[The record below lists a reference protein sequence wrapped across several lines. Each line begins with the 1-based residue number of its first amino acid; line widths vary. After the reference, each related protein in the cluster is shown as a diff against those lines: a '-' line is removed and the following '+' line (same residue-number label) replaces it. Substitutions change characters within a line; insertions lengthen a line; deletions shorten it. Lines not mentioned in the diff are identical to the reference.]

1 MDSRDCCKSIIP
13 FLNYETGTSV
23 RVISTRLFAQDEFDS
38 GHTAPYAL
46 YHQSG

>member
-1 MDSRDCCKSIIP
+1 MDSRDYCKSIIP

-46 YHQSG
+46 YH